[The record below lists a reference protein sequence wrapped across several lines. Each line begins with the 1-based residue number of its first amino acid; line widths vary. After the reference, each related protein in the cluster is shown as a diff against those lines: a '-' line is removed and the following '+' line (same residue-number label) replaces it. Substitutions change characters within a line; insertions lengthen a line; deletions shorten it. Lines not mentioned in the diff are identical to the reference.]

1 MSKWLENFAYS
12 ININLWIFLLA
23 GIAAVAVALFTVS
36 FQSVK
41 AALANPIKS
50 LRSE

>member
-1 MSKWLENFAYS
+1 MNGWLQHFAYR
-12 ININLWIFLLA
+12 IDIQWWVFALA
-23 GIAAVAVALFTVS
+23 GLAAIVVAFGTVS

-41 AALANPIKS
+41 AALANPVKS